1 MSEVIIAGKN
11 MSKVKKVSDKKKIT
25 TKNII
30 IQG

>member
-25 TKNII
+25 TENII